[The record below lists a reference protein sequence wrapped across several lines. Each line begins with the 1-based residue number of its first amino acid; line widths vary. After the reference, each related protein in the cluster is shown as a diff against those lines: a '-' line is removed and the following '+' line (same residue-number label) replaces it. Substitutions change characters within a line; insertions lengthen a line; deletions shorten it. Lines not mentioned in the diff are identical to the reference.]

1 MMWLDTAAERD
12 FGLAINS
19 DDDEAMRN
27 STKLGASD
35 DDNHPDAFHQTG
47 KQLAPE
53 NRAVPL
59 DHVSETR
66 SSCESS
72 CRLEDYFFQRYVIPV
87 EQLEETSDQT
97 DDAIAAQKERDPE
110 RTRMQLDLNTDES
123 NDGTD
128 MDADMEAVAA
138 FCRAMFTPVEADAD
152 DVLYKMSPFDVV
164 SSPETPDSD
173 ERFKRGVR
181 RSTSLRTSPGTP
193 HTKKSVRF
201 ADALGLDLEC
211 VRQIQTVD
219 ESQLTVVPGGD
230 GGRLRRPLL
239 AEASAAWHR
248 PSTPVRRY
256 LCACFQ
262 APGGHPDFMD
272 RVRWSRVVLESC
284 EADDRALT
292 ITGVIRVAN
301 VTYHKSVAARVTTD
315 GWATQTDVVAEYVP
329 RSNDGTTDRFSFRIV
344 LPHGAT
350 DLGRRVEFAVYFV
363 ALFDLDNRA
372 ETYWDN
378 NFGSNYCFECYAH
391 DDSGTVALDT
401 DIDNSD
407 DQFSAWL
414 RFA

>member
-1 MMWLDTAAERD
+1 
-12 FGLAINS
+12 
-19 DDDEAMRN
+19 
-27 STKLGASD
+27 
-35 DDNHPDAFHQTG
+35 
-47 KQLAPE
+47 
-53 NRAVPL
+53 
-59 DHVSETR
+59 
-66 SSCESS
+66 
-72 CRLEDYFFQRYVIPV
+72 
-87 EQLEETSDQT
+87 
-97 DDAIAAQKERDPE
+97 
-110 RTRMQLDLNTDES
+110 MQLDLNTDEG
-123 NDGTD
+123 NNGTD
-128 MDADMEAVAA
+128 MDAEMEAVAA
-138 FCRAMFTPVEADAD
+138 FCRAMFTPAETDAAD
-152 DVLYKMSPFDVV
+152 VVYKMSSPFDGV
-164 SSPETPDSD
+164 SSPDTPDAAD
-173 ERFKRGVR
+173 ELRCKRGVR

-211 VRQIQTVD
+211 VRQIQNVD
-219 ESQLTVVPGGD
+219 EPQLTIFAD
-230 GGRLRRPLL
+230 DDRGRLRRPLL

-248 PSTPVRRY
+248 PPTPVRRY

-262 APGGHPDFMD
+262 APGGRPDFMD

-301 VTYHKSVAARVTTD
+301 VSYNKTVAARVTTD
-315 GWATQTDVVAEYVP
+315 GWTTQTDVVADYVP
-329 RSNDGTTDRFSFRIV
+329 RSNDGTTDRFSFQIV

-363 ALFDLDNRA
+363 ALFDLDNRS

-391 DDSGTVALDT
+391 ADSRTVSLDT
-401 DIDNSD
+401 DVMDSSD